1 MYALVYSPDELLS
14 SNCSVTLFDSY
25 ELAYKK
31 MVELFN
37 KTYME
42 LLELFYGNAVSNDWK
57 PLPPDELGD
66 VRDKDGYYIGVI
78 LDSEAWHEYT
88 HSKWAIVR
96 MEE

>member
-25 ELAYKK
+25 ELAYKE

-37 KTYME
+37 E
-42 LLELFYGNAVSNDWK
+42 NAVSNDYE
-57 PLPPDELGD
+57 PLPPDERGD

-78 LDSEAWHEYT
+78 WDSEAWLEMT
-88 HSKWAIVR
+88 DSKWAIVR
-96 MEE
+96 MEG